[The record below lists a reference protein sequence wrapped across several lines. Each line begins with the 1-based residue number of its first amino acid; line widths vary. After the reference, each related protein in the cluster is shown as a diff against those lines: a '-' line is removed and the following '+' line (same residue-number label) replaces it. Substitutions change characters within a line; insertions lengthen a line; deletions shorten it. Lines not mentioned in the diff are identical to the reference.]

1 MPMPTT
7 ATGEDSRAILPT
19 PKNLFDQ
26 TPVKSTTPLSLLLE
40 DIAVTTENSWVCHK
54 RIPKR
59 ASLELAFELFASG
72 MTSVPKICHELDV
85 HGLCQP
91 MSFVLNGITRLSSQQ
106 LNKSRVN
113 IWKARERFI
122 ACLHN
127 QGPPRDGQLLHL
139 WLSDMKRYGQG

>member
-1 MPMPTT
+1 MPHFSTRLTWTTGLSEPLLASKHMPMPTT

-91 MSFVLNGITRLSSQQ
+91 MSVISMASP
-106 LNKSRVN
+106 V
-113 IWKARERFI
+113 
-122 ACLHN
+122 CHHN
-127 QGPPRDGQLLHL
+127 
-139 WLSDMKRYGQG
+139 S